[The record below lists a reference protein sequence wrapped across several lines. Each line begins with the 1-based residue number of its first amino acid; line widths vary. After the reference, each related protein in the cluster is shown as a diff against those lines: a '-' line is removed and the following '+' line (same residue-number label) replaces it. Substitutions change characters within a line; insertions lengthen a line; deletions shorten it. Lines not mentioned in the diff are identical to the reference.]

1 MVLLDRIEL
10 SASPLPRECSTT
22 ELQQRSIE
30 GPPSGPR
37 PAWGAGR
44 ALQRTISL
52 SIISGPGKPLRV
64 TDTKQTREERLAA
77 KLRENLRL
85 RKAQARA
92 ISGSAMKTEIG
103 NAELPKPEGDR

>member
-30 GPPSGPR
+30 GAPGDARSAR
-37 PAWGAGR
+37 EAGR
-44 ALQRTISL
+44 ALQCGLPL

-64 TDTKQTREERLAA
+64 TDVKQTREERLAA

-92 ISGSAMKTEIG
+92 MKTEID

>member
-64 TDTKQTREERLAA
+64 TDVKQTREERLAA

-92 ISGSAMKTEIG
+92 MKTEIG
-103 NAELPKPEGDR
+103 NAELPKPEGD